1 MIEIDKKVF
10 RGNDIRGKVNIDIT
24 DEFAYVIGLAF
35 GSYIKENNRS
45 KCVVGHDNRPSSPS
59 LCKNLIKGITETGV
73 DVLSLGLV
81 TSPMF
86 YFAGMKNN
94 IDSGIMVTASHNPS
108 SDNGFKIIFKDYNN
122 ACGNEINEFYE
133 FVHAGNFSYGEGKVT
148 DIDIRNDYL
157 DKIKS
162 SINLGDRKLR
172 IAVDCGNAATTVI
185 AKDVFSM
192 FPFETHY
199 LFIES
204 DGTFPNHHPDPQVE
218 ENLEYLK
225 KYVVDNKL
233 DIGLAFDGDGDRIGI
248 VDENGKHVVAD
259 KNMIIIARDI
269 IKDLDDKRFLF
280 DVKCSKAVEDE
291 VNKLGGIPVLYKN
304 GSAYIKK
311 KVRTDN
317 IKFGGEFSGHFFFN
331 DRYLGYDDGIYGGL
345 RLVEILSK
353 TDKKYSELLDG
364 APFYYNTP
372 EIKLEA
378 SDDIKWNLVDKVK
391 EYAISKNYN
400 INDID
405 GVRVTF
411 DDGWALVRAS
421 NTGPNLTTRF
431 EATTLERLEEIK
443 NEFLNIIEKSR

>member
-1 MIEIDKKVF
+1 
-10 RGNDIRGKVNIDIT
+10 
-24 DEFAYVIGLAF
+24 
-35 GSYIKENNRS
+35 
-45 KCVVGHDNRPSSPS
+45 
-59 LCKNLIKGITETGV
+59 
-73 DVLSLGLV
+73 
-81 TSPMF
+81 
-86 YFAGMKNN
+86 
-94 IDSGIMVTASHNPS
+94 
-108 SDNGFKIIFKDYNN
+108 
-122 ACGNEINEFYE
+122 
-133 FVHAGNFSYGEGKVT
+133 
-148 DIDIRNDYL
+148 
-157 DKIKS
+157 
-162 SINLGDRKLR
+162 
-172 IAVDCGNAATTVI
+172 
-185 AKDVFSM
+185 
-192 FPFETHY
+192 
-199 LFIES
+199 
-204 DGTFPNHHPDPQVE
+204 
-218 ENLEYLK
+218 
-225 KYVVDNKL
+225 
-233 DIGLAFDGDGDRIGI
+233 
-248 VDENGKHVVAD
+248 
-259 KNMIIIARDI
+259 MIIIARDI

-372 EIKLEA
+372 EIKIP
-378 SDDIKWNLVDKVK
+378 SDDNIKLNEVEQVK
-391 EYAISKNYN
+391 KYAKMKNYPV
-400 INDID
+400 NDID

-443 NEFLNIIEKSR
+443 NEFLNVIEKSR